1 METDLIIS
9 EIDAIHTKIDQ
20 ALEQKDSNAYLF
32 NFDEEI
38 AYKKADGTI
47 ITKADLTDETKRYFK
62 NLKSVSTSH
71 YRIKSSLEDEKF
83 IEKIARKSVVHQSNL
98 LIFSKKKTTQTE
110 EIYQWK
116 KFGNEWKV
124 ISVEIT
130 LEENY

>member
-9 EIDAIHTKIDQ
+9 EIDAIHKRIDQ
-20 ALEQKDSNAYLF
+20 ALEQKDSNIYLF

-47 ITKADLTDETKRYFK
+47 LTKADLTEEIKRYFK
-62 NLKSVSTSH
+62 NLKSLSTSH
-71 YRIKSSLEDEKF
+71 YRIKSSFDDDTF
-83 IEKIARKSVVHQSNL
+83 TEKIARKSVVQQSNL
-98 LIFSKKKTTQTE
+98 LFFSKRKTTQTE

-116 KFGNEWKV
+116 KFGNEWKAV
-124 ISVEIT
+124 SVEIT